1 MIDLSGPIAL
11 LFPGQG
17 VQKPGMGK
25 NLYDRYP
32 AARRVFERAEA
43 VLEMPVRKLCF
54 EGPVEELNRTDVI
67 QPCVMTVC
75 WAAYEVW
82 RESYGLE
89 NVSVTAGHS
98 LGEIASLAAAG
109 SIPWETALL
118 LVKERGRVMAEAAGE
133 HVGMIAIVGLDEAAV
148 ERIRTEAAQRG
159 NLWIANRNADVQFV
173 LSGEMAAVQEAER
186 LATEAGA
193 RRALILT
200 IPLAA
205 HTPLMEQAAAAF
217 RKAVD
222 RLPLKAPSIP
232 ILANASG
239 EALRTVA
246 ALQEELRLQM
256 LRQVDWARTMVSMR
270 AMKVRTGVELGP
282 GRVLASLAAK
292 HIPGVDTW
300 NAEELLIEMSPSD
313 WEDLIKTDLLSAFAT
328 TKAAIM
334 SGMMRARWG
343 RIVNISSIVGLTG
356 NAGQSNY
363 AAAKAGL
370 IGFTKSIA
378 REYGSRNITCNA
390 VAPGYVRTELTSGS
404 LTDEMVGDLVKMTP
418 IKREGTAED
427 VAAAVAFLCSER
439 AGFVTGQVLAVD
451 GGLSL

>member
-1 MIDLSGPIAL
+1 VISLTGPIAL

-25 NLYDRYP
+25 SLHDRYP
-32 AARRVFERAEA
+32 AARRVFERAEV
-43 VLEMPVRKLCF
+43 VLEMPIRRLCF

-89 NVSVTAGHS
+89 HVSVTAGHS

-118 LVKERGRVMAEAAGE
+118 LVKERGRIMAQASHEQAG
-133 HVGMIAIVGLDEAAV
+133 GMIAIVGLDEAQV
-148 ERIRTEAAQRG
+148 ESIRQKASDHGR
-159 NLWIANRNADVQFV
+159 LWIANRNADVQFV
-173 LSGEMAAVQEAER
+173 LSGEIAAVRVAEQ
-186 LATEAGA
+186 LATAAGA

-205 HTPLMEQAAAAF
+205 HTPLMEAAAAAF

-222 RLPLKAPSIP
+222 KLPLKAPSIP

-246 ALQEELRLQM
+246 SLREELRLQM

-270 AMKVRTGVELGP
+270 AMKVRTVVELGP

-300 NAEELLIEMSPSD
+300 NADELFID
-313 WEDLIKTDLLSAFAT
+313 FA
-328 TKAAIM
+328 
-334 SGMMRARWG
+334 
-343 RIVNISSIVGLTG
+343 
-356 NAGQSNY
+356 
-363 AAAKAGL
+363 
-370 IGFTKSIA
+370 
-378 REYGSRNITCNA
+378 
-390 VAPGYVRTELTSGS
+390 
-404 LTDEMVGDLVKMTP
+404 
-418 IKREGTAED
+418 
-427 VAAAVAFLCSER
+427 
-439 AGFVTGQVLAVD
+439 
-451 GGLSL
+451 

>member
-1 MIDLSGPIAL
+1 VGVKLAGPIAL

-17 VQKPGMGK
+17 VQKPGMGR

-32 AARRVFERAEA
+32 AAQRVFERAEEI
-43 VLEMPVRKLCF
+43 LQMPIRRLCF
-54 EGPVEELNRTDVI
+54 EGPLEELNRTDII

-82 RESYGLE
+82 RESYGFE

-118 LVKERGRVMAEAAGE
+118 LVKERGRIMAQAAGE
-133 HVGMIAIVGLDEAAV
+133 QAGGMIAIVGLEEAEI
-148 ERIRTEAAQRG
+148 ERIRAEASARG
-159 NLWIANRNADVQFV
+159 RLWIANRNADVQFV
-173 LSGEMAAVQEAER
+173 LSGEVAAVQEAEQ
-186 LATEAGA
+186 LALAAGA

-205 HTPLMEQAAAAF
+205 HTPLMEAAAAAF

-222 RLPLKAPSIP
+222 MLPLKAPSIP

-270 AMKVRTGVELGP
+270 TMKVRTVVELGP

-300 NAEELLIEMSPSD
+300 NAEELFIDFSD
-313 WEDLIKTDLLSAFAT
+313 T
-328 TKAAIM
+328 
-334 SGMMRARWG
+334 
-343 RIVNISSIVGLTG
+343 
-356 NAGQSNY
+356 
-363 AAAKAGL
+363 
-370 IGFTKSIA
+370 
-378 REYGSRNITCNA
+378 
-390 VAPGYVRTELTSGS
+390 AP
-404 LTDEMVGDLVKMTP
+404 
-418 IKREGTAED
+418 A
-427 VAAAVAFLCSER
+427 
-439 AGFVTGQVLAVD
+439 
-451 GGLSL
+451 

>member
-32 AARRVFERAEA
+32 AARRVFERAEE

-109 SIPWETALL
+109 AISWETALL
-118 LVKERGRVMAEAAGE
+118 LVKERGRVMAETAGE
-133 HVGMIAIVGLDEAAV
+133 HVGMIAIVGLDEAQIEA
-148 ERIRTEAAQRG
+148 IRLQASEHGR
-159 NLWIANRNADVQFV
+159 LWVANRNADVQFV
-173 LSGEMAAVQEAER
+173 LSGEMHAVQEAER
-186 LATEAGA
+186 LATAAGA

-205 HTPLMEQAAAAF
+205 HTPLMEAAAAAF

-222 RLPLKAPSIP
+222 RLPLSAPSIP
-232 ILANASG
+232 VLANASG
-239 EALRTVA
+239 EALRTVT
-246 ALQEELRLQM
+246 ALRDELRSQM
-256 LRQVDWARTMVSMR
+256 LRQVDWAKTMVSMR
-270 AMKVRTGVELGP
+270 AMKVRTVVELGP

-300 NAEELLIEMSPSD
+300 NAEELFVDFAGP
-313 WEDLIKTDLLSAFAT
+313 AT
-328 TKAAIM
+328 T
-334 SGMMRARWG
+334 
-343 RIVNISSIVGLTG
+343 
-356 NAGQSNY
+356 
-363 AAAKAGL
+363 
-370 IGFTKSIA
+370 
-378 REYGSRNITCNA
+378 
-390 VAPGYVRTELTSGS
+390 
-404 LTDEMVGDLVKMTP
+404 
-418 IKREGTAED
+418 
-427 VAAAVAFLCSER
+427 
-439 AGFVTGQVLAVD
+439 
-451 GGLSL
+451 

>member
-32 AARRVFERAEA
+32 AARRVFVRAEQI
-43 VLEMPVRKLCF
+43 LEMPVRRLCF

-118 LVKERGRVMAEAAGE
+118 LVKERGRVMAEAAGA
-133 HVGMIAIVGLDEAAV
+133 HVGMIAIVGLDEERVEQIRRHAA
-148 ERIRTEAAQRG
+148 TKG

-173 LSGEMAAVQEAER
+173 LSGEMEAVQEAER
-186 LATEAGA
+186 LAIAAGA

-205 HTPLMEQAAAAF
+205 HTPLMEAAAAAF

-222 RLPLKAPSIP
+222 MLPLKAPSIP
-232 ILANASG
+232 ILANTSG

-270 AMKVRTGVELGP
+270 AMKVRTVVELGP

-300 NAEELLIEMSPSD
+300 NAEELFID
-313 WEDLIKTDLLSAFAT
+313 FAGP
-328 TKAAIM
+328 A
-334 SGMMRARWG
+334 
-343 RIVNISSIVGLTG
+343 
-356 NAGQSNY
+356 
-363 AAAKAGL
+363 
-370 IGFTKSIA
+370 
-378 REYGSRNITCNA
+378 
-390 VAPGYVRTELTSGS
+390 TS
-404 LTDEMVGDLVKMTP
+404 
-418 IKREGTAED
+418 
-427 VAAAVAFLCSER
+427 
-439 AGFVTGQVLAVD
+439 
-451 GGLSL
+451 

>member
-1 MIDLSGPIAL
+1 MINLSGPIAL

-25 NLYDRYP
+25 KLYERYP
-32 AARRVFERAEA
+32 AARRVFERAEE

-54 EGPVEELNRTDVI
+54 EGPLEELNRTDVI

-109 SIPWETALL
+109 SIPWEAALL

-133 HVGMIAIVGLDEAAV
+133 HVGMVALVGLDEAKV
-148 ERIRTEAAQRG
+148 EEIREQASRLGAI
-159 NLWIANRNADVQFV
+159 WVANRNADVQFV
-173 LSGEMAAVQEAER
+173 LSGEIAPVQEAER
-186 LATEAGA
+186 LALAAGA

-205 HTPLMEQAAAAF
+205 HTPLMEAAAGAF

-222 RLPLKAPSIP
+222 LLPLKAPSIP

-239 EALRTVA
+239 EALRTVG

-270 AMKVRTGVELGP
+270 AMKVRTVVELGP

-300 NAEELLIEMSPSD
+300 NMEELFIDSGP
-313 WEDLIKTDLLSAFAT
+313 AT
-328 TKAAIM
+328 T
-334 SGMMRARWG
+334 
-343 RIVNISSIVGLTG
+343 
-356 NAGQSNY
+356 
-363 AAAKAGL
+363 
-370 IGFTKSIA
+370 
-378 REYGSRNITCNA
+378 
-390 VAPGYVRTELTSGS
+390 
-404 LTDEMVGDLVKMTP
+404 
-418 IKREGTAED
+418 
-427 VAAAVAFLCSER
+427 
-439 AGFVTGQVLAVD
+439 
-451 GGLSL
+451 

>member
-32 AARRVFERAEA
+32 AARRAFERAEV
-43 VLEMPVRKLCF
+43 VLDMPVRKLCF

-82 RESYGLE
+82 RESYGLQ

-118 LVKERGRVMAEAAGE
+118 LVKERGRVMAQAAGE
-133 HVGMIAIVGLDEAAV
+133 HVGMIAIVGLDEPKIEAIRV
-148 ERIRTEAAQRG
+148 EASRRG
-159 NLWIANRNADVQFV
+159 RLWIANRNADVQFV

-186 LATEAGA
+186 LAIAAGA

-205 HTPLMEQAAAAF
+205 HTPLMEAAAAAF

-222 RLPLKAPSIP
+222 RLQLSAPSIP
-232 ILANASG
+232 VLANASG

-246 ALQEELRLQM
+246 ALREELRLQM

-270 AMKVRTGVELGP
+270 AMKVRTVVELGP

-300 NAEELLIEMSPSD
+300 NAEELFID
-313 WEDLIKTDLLSAFAT
+313 FAGPT
-328 TKAAIM
+328 
-334 SGMMRARWG
+334 
-343 RIVNISSIVGLTG
+343 
-356 NAGQSNY
+356 AGS
-363 AAAKAGL
+363 
-370 IGFTKSIA
+370 
-378 REYGSRNITCNA
+378 
-390 VAPGYVRTELTSGS
+390 
-404 LTDEMVGDLVKMTP
+404 TP
-418 IKREGTAED
+418 A
-427 VAAAVAFLCSER
+427 
-439 AGFVTGQVLAVD
+439 
-451 GGLSL
+451 